1 MAVNTLIQLRR
12 GSTAQ
17 WTAAVSSVGQGILY
31 QGELGYD
38 ADKKMIKVGNGTT
51 SYDNLPWATLPTTW
65 SDIVIADSFAENV
78 HDVVNGLLE
87 EGNKIDLVYDDNTG
101 KLTINQQQ
109 LSIFDLVNMVASS
122 EDLNKLAG
130 VTPGTVTAPVAAGSG
145 FTGTTG
151 GALVVDANKDLSG
164 IRNLTIENLFV
175 TGNTTRID
183 STIVTID
190 DPIFTLGGDT
200 APIADDGNDRGIEF
214 RYFKTSAKLGFF
226 GWNNSSQEFVFLTNA
241 TNDTENFTG
250 TKGKIDA
257 LLGGDNVVIS
267 DAANENSL
275 ATGDTFLFYDATATA
290 NRSVTGTN
298 LRGFVYGGVSG
309 DITIGSGG
317 VAAIANNSVD
327 LTTHTTGNYVASVGT
342 AANTGL
348 SGGAAGS
355 EGAAIALSLDINNL
369 ISSSDPI
376 MALNDG
382 VDPDYLFAIY
392 ESSAGGTRKVTATLV
407 NQCVYAGIS
416 GDVSIASNGVA
427 TVSGAGNVTV
437 GEETSDSDNYLV
449 FVTSNTGSL
458 APKVNNNIRFN
469 ATAGSSALI
478 GAPVST
484 TNPVTKLEYFI
495 IDGGTP

>member
-164 IRNLTIENLFV
+164 IRNLTVDNLYV
-175 TGNTTRID
+175 NGETTRID

-200 APIADDGNDRGIEF
+200 APTADDGNDRGIEF

-226 GWNNSSQEFVFLTNA
+226 GWNNSSQKFVFLTYA

-250 TKGKIDA
+250 TKGKIDV

-267 DAANENSL
+267 DAANEDSL

-342 AANTGL
+342 AADTGL

-369 ISSSDPI
+369 TSYSD
-376 MALNDG
+376 ALDASND
-382 VDPDYLFAIY
+382 LFAIY
-392 ESSAGGTRKVTATLV
+392 DGSTSATRKVTTTIVSKA
-407 NQCVYAGIS
+407 VYAGIS
-416 GDVSIASNGVA
+416 GDVSINSNGVA

-469 ATAGSSALI
+469 AATGSSALI
-478 GAPVST
+478 GAASGT
-484 TNPVTKLEYFI
+484 TSPVTKLEYFI
-495 IDGGTP
+495 IDGVTP

>member
-12 GSTAQ
+12 GSTTQWNSAAAQ
-17 WTAAVSSVGQGILY
+17 IGQGILY
-31 QGELGYD
+31 NGELGLD
-38 ADKKMIKVGNGTT
+38 TTLKMIKVGNGENTY
-51 SYDNLPWATLPTTW
+51 SDLPYATIPTTW
-65 SDIVIADSFAENV
+65 TDVVITDSFTENV
-78 HDVVNGLLE
+78 HNIVADLLE
-87 EGNKIDLVYDDNTG
+87 EGNKIDLVYNDNTG
-101 KLTINQQQ
+101 KLIINLEQ
-109 LSIFDLVNMVASS
+109 LSIFDLVNMVASD
-122 EDLNKLAG
+122 ENLNKLAG

-190 DPIFTLGGDT
+190 DPVFTLGGDT
-200 APIADDGNDRGIEF
+200 APTVDDGNDRGIEF
-214 RYFKTSAKLGFF
+214 RYYKDNAAKVGFF
-226 GWNNSSQEFVFLTNA
+226 GWNNGSQEFVFLKDA
-241 TNDTENFTG
+241 TNNTESFTG
-250 TKGKIDA
+250 TKGKIDV

-267 DAANENSL
+267 DATNENTL
-275 ATGDTFLFYDATATA
+275 ATADTFLFHDASVTA
-290 NRSVTGTN
+290 NKSVTGTN

-309 DITIGSGG
+309 DVTIDSSG
-317 VAAIANNSVD
+317 VVSIANDSVD

-348 SGGAAGS
+348 GGGAAGS

-369 ISSSDPI
+369 TTSSDN
-376 MALNDG
+376 LHVTND
-382 VDPDYLFAIY
+382 LFAIY
-392 ESSAGGTRKVTATLV
+392 DGSAAGTRKVTTTIV
-407 NQCVYAGIS
+407 RQGVYAGIS
-416 GDVSIASNGVA
+416 GDVSINSSGVA

-437 GEETSDSDNYLV
+437 AAEVTDTDNYLV
-449 FVTSNTGSL
+449 FVTNNTGSL

-469 ATAGSSALI
+469 AAAGSSALI

-484 TNPVTKLEYFI
+484 TSPVTKLEYFI

>member
-65 SDIVIADSFAENV
+65 NDIVITDSFAENV

-109 LSIFDLVNMVASS
+109 LSIFDLVNMVASDQ
-122 EDLNKLAG
+122 DLNKLAG
-130 VTPGTVTAPVAAGSG
+130 VIPGTVTAPVAAGSG

-226 GWNNSSQEFVFLTNA
+226 GWNNSSQKFVFLTNA

-342 AANTGL
+342 AADTGL

-355 EGAAIALSLDINNL
+355 EGAAIALSLDISNL
-369 ISSSDPI
+369 TSSSD
-376 MALNDG
+376 ALDASND
-382 VDPDYLFAIY
+382 LFAIY
-392 ESSAGGTRKVTATLV
+392 DGSTSATRKVTTTIVSQA
-407 NQCVYAGIS
+407 VYAGIS
-416 GDVSIASNGVA
+416 GDVSINSNGVA

-469 ATAGSSALI
+469 AATGSSALI
-478 GAPVST
+478 GAASGT
-484 TNPVTKLEYFI
+484 TSPVTKLEYFI

>member
-17 WTAAVSSVGQGILY
+17 WTAAVASVGQGILY

-65 SDIVIADSFAENV
+65 NDIVITDSFAENV

-130 VTPGTVTAPVAAGSG
+130 VTPGTVTAPVDAGSGSGSG

-164 IRNLTIENLFV
+164 IRNLTVDNLYV
-175 TGNTTRID
+175 NGETTRID

-200 APIADDGNDRGIEF
+200 APTADDGNDRGIEF

-226 GWNNSSQEFVFLTNA
+226 GWNNSTQEFVFLTDA
-241 TNDTENFTG
+241 TNDTESFTG
-250 TKGKIDA
+250 TKGKIDV

-267 DAANENSL
+267 DASNEDSL

-369 ISSSDPI
+369 TSSSDSLH
-376 MALNDG
+376 ASND
-382 VDPDYLFAIY
+382 LFAIY
-392 ESSAGGTRKVTATLV
+392 DGSASATRKVTTTLV
-407 NQCVYAGIS
+407 SQAVYAGIT
-416 GDVSIASNGVA
+416 GDVSINSSGVA

-469 ATAGSSALI
+469 AAAGSSALI
-478 GAPVST
+478 GAASGT
-484 TNPVTKLEYFI
+484 TSPVTKLEYFI